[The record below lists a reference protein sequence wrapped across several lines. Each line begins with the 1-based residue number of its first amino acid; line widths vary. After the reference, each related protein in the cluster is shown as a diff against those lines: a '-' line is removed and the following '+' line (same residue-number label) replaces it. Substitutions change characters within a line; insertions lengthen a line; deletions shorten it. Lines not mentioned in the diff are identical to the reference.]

1 MPEFCYNKV
10 RFGIIPAGQRRW
22 RLEPKHLLFPAE
34 ITRHY
39 LVLVHGQNIK
49 KKKGKK
55 NLEKIKLRVEQSGV
69 AVSH

>member
-10 RFGIIPAGQRRW
+10 LFGIIPAGQRRW

-34 ITRHY
+34 ITRNY

-55 NLEKIKLRVEQSGV
+55 N
-69 AVSH
+69 